1 MSLEITICMG
11 SSCFSK
17 GADRLVSII
26 EEYQNDETLDIDID
40 MKGALCQGCCENGPL
55 VIVDG
60 KKYESVNEQ
69 TVIDI
74 IKQNLK

>member
-1 MSLEITICMG
+1 MPLDITICMG

-17 GADRLVSII
+17 GANKIVSMI
-26 EEYQNDETLDIDID
+26 EQYQKDETVDIDID

-55 VIVDG
+55 IIVDG
-60 KKYESVNEQ
+60 RKYENVNEQ

-74 IKQNLK
+74 LKQNLK